1 MPAYFGDHGHAGATQ
16 PNYGLDEFFG
26 ARERYVEFTPDLL
39 DKLTLEVNG
48 HQINGRYFLQEYE
61 TTGGQAAGHYANG
74 HVAAVENQHG
84 KGRTLLIGTFPGQV
98 IIFTIRLK
106 PRRSSRDFLKL
117 GNTEPHLQTN
127 TSSVQARLHSGPGG
141 DYIWVTNPTRKEVAA
156 EITVEAP
163 GPQFHSATD
172 VWTALKMTVNG
183 PKITLTLPARDGAVI
198 SLH

>member
-1 MPAYFGDHGHAGATQ
+1 MAAISCRNMKLPAAMS
-16 PNYGLDEFFG
+16 
-26 ARERYVEFTPDLL
+26 
-39 DKLTLEVNG
+39 
-48 HQINGRYFLQEYE
+48 
-61 TTGGQAAGHYANG
+61 AGHYKNG

-84 KGRTLLIGTFPGQV
+84 KGRTLLIGTFPGAGYYLHHSPDAKA
-98 IIFTIRLK
+98 FFAGL
-106 PRRSSRDFLKL
+106 LKL
-117 GNTEPHLQTN
+117 GNTEPHLRTT

-141 DYIWVTNPTRKEVAA
+141 DYIWVTNPTRKEATA

-198 SLH
+198 SLR